1 MTGSFGY
8 GTHNP
13 YISTAFIAKVDQN
26 GRINNIK
33 IFYYPYYL
41 YNTKWT
47 VYSSPYFVWQ
57 FVGSGYIVSTR
68 FDYNYQSEASC
79 YNTLLLGTYDLHSFH
94 YNTNSGWLVSSFI
107 YSNYVYWLKTPYM
120 WGSSYYFYVY
130 WSGGTLYH
138 SYSSPQYYNYDYGI
152 LIWYFSGKINRP
164 T

>member
-13 YISTAFIAKVDQN
+13 YTSTAFIAKVDQN
-26 GRINNIK
+26 GKINNIR

-79 YNTLLLGTYDLHSFH
+79 YNTLLSGTYDLHSFH
-94 YNTNSGWLVSSFI
+94 YNIYSGWLVSSFI
-107 YSNYVYWLKTPYM
+107 FSNYVYWLKTPNM
-120 WGSSYYFYVY
+120 WGTSYYFLCILRRRSSLPFIHLTSILLLWL
-130 WSGGTLYH
+130 WS
-138 SYSSPQYYNYDYGI
+138 SCMI
-152 LIWYFSGKINRP
+152 LVK
-164 T
+164 

>member
-13 YISTAFIAKVDQN
+13 YTSTAFIAKVDQN
-26 GRINNIK
+26 GKINNIR

-79 YNTLLLGTYDLHSFH
+79 YNTLLSGTYDLHSFH
-94 YNTNSGWLVSSFI
+94 YNIYSGWLVSSFI
-107 YSNYVYWLKTPYM
+107 YSNYVYWMKTAFM
-120 WGSSYYFYVY
+120 WGTSYYF
-130 WSGGTLYH
+130 LCILRRR
-138 SYSSPQYYNYDYGI
+138 SSLPFIQLTSI
-152 LIWYFSGKINRP
+152 LLLWLWNSCMILVR
-164 T
+164 